1 MARRRKTGDG
11 TAVARMQELRAAI
24 ERHNR
29 LYYNEARPE
38 ITDQEYDRLVKELE
52 RLEAEQPE
60 LAAADSPTRKVGA
73 REETRRPVRHAI
85 PLLSLDNT
93 YSPEELVAFDARVRK
108 AIEKPM
114 YVVEPKIDGV
124 AVALTYRDGALVQ
137 AATRGDGEIGED
149 VTANVRTIAALP
161 ARVKGRGA
169 LVRGELA
176 LRGEVYIP
184 RRRFARLV
192 EEMVEAGEEPF
203 ANPRNTAAGTIKL
216 LDVQEV
222 ARRGLEIFIH
232 TVAGRSGSH
241 SAFLAELAKL
251 GFPTP
256 PWFERYDDIG
266 RLIADLDRLDAERR
280 AYAFDTDGLV
290 VKIDDSLD
298 RERLGVKSRSPR
310 WAIAYKFAPEVAE
323 SKLLAI
329 ELQVGRTG
337 VLTPV
342 AKFEPVPLSGTTV
355 SSATLHNE
363 DEVRRLDLRVG
374 DRVRVQKAG
383 EIIPQIIGVVPA
395 VERAAAFRMTTKCPV
410 CGSPVAR
417 REGEVKH
424 RCTNAFCPAVQRQ
437 KILHFGSRGAMEI
450 DGLGPA
456 IVDALLAAKLVR
468 DAADLYTLTVMQL
481 ITLPRMAA
489 KSAENLAA
497 ALDASRGRGLD
508 RFLFALG
515 VPGVGE
521 KTAYDLAVHFGRL
534 DALVRAKEEELLE
547 IPEIGEIIARQVRA
561 FFSDKATREL
571 LARFRQSGVE
581 ACTADFAPA
590 ATGADQPLAGLA
602 VVITGTLPGI
612 ERRRAEKLVRE
623 LGGRPQSS
631 VSKKTGL
638 VVVGEDPGSK
648 LDKARELG
656 IRIMSGEEF
665 ARLVAGR

>member
-1 MARRRKTGDG
+1 MARRKRSGDG

-93 YSPEELVAFDARVRK
+93 YSPEELLAFDARVRK
-108 AIEKPM
+108 TVEKPL

-124 AVALTYRDGALVQ
+124 AVALTYRDGALAQ
-137 AATRGDGEIGED
+137 AATRGDGETGED

-161 ARVKGRGA
+161 AKVKGRGA
-169 LVRGELA
+169 LARGDLE

-192 EEMVEAGEEPF
+192 EEMTEAGEEPF

-216 LDVQEV
+216 LDAQEV
-222 ARRGLEIFIH
+222 ARRGLEIFVH
-232 TVAGRSGSH
+232 TVAGREGSH
-241 SAFLAELAKL
+241 FALIGELEKL

-256 PWFERYDDIG
+256 PWLERYDDVG
-266 RLIADLDRLDAERR
+266 RLIADLDRFDAERR

-290 VKIDDSLD
+290 VKIDGTLD

-323 SKLLAI
+323 TKLLAI

-337 VLTPV
+337 VITPV
-342 AKFEPVPLSGTTV
+342 AKLEPVPLSGTTV

-363 DEVRRLDLRVG
+363 DEIKRLDLRVG

-383 EIIPQIIGVVPA
+383 EIIPQIIGVVA
-395 VERAAAFRMTTKCPV
+395 ATERAAAFKMTSKCPA

-497 ALDASRGRGLD
+497 ALDASRSRGLD
-508 RFLFALG
+508 RFIFALG

-534 DALVRAKEEELLE
+534 DRLVRAKEEELLE

-561 FFSDKATREL
+561 FFADKATREL
-571 LARFRQSGVE
+571 LARFRQSGIE
-581 ACTADFAPA
+581 ACSADMEIA
-590 ATGADQPLAGLA
+590 AAGADQPLAGLA
-602 VVITGTLPGI
+602 VVITGALPGI
-612 ERRRAEKLVRE
+612 ERRRAEELVRA
-623 LGGRPQSS
+623 LGGKPQSS

-648 LDKARELG
+648 FDKAKELG

-665 ARLVAGR
+665 ARLAAGR